1 MQFFQSEIKKL
12 FKQQSGEEVD
22 STTTQQTQSS
32 KHITHHKHKT
42 LLCFLLDVNKLT
54 RVETTHCTYH
64 HHTLHSSSSNTTHTL
79 THMHSIQTLRFMFF
93 FTPFLKIVLLTLY
106 YSLCCCFL
114 HLFNEF

>member
-1 MQFFQSEIKKL
+1 VEKKWI
-12 FKQQSGEEVD
+12 QQQQQQ
-22 STTTQQTQSS
+22 QQTQSS

-54 RVETTHCTYH
+54 RVETTHCTCH

-114 HLFNEF
+114 NLFNEF